1 MTTPTRPDLRSIQD
15 DAYRV
20 AEAKRQLLDWG
31 VSADADLKQQLTDL
45 REALAGRARKA
56 TPWGVAMAA
65 GAGLLG
71 AMLLRKGKR
80 RRGADGQQDTRDD
93 RRGSGLPIG
102 QIIGLVRLLAPIVM
116 PIFIKR
122 QKRD

>member
-31 VSADADLKQQLTDL
+31 VSADAELKQQLADL
-45 REALAGRARKA
+45 REAVVGRARKA
-56 TPWGVAMAA
+56 RPWGVAMAA
-65 GAGLLG
+65 GAGLIG

-80 RRGADGQQDTRDD
+80 RRGDGPRDSRD
-93 RRGSGLPIG
+93 ERGGRGLPIG
-102 QIIGLVRLLAPIVM
+102 QIIGIARVLAPIVLPM
-116 PIFIKR
+116 ILKR
-122 QKRD
+122 R